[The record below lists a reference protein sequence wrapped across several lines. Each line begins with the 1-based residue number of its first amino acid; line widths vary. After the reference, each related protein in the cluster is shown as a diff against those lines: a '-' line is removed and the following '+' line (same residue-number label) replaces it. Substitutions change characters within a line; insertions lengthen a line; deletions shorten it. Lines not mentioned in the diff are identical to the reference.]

1 MYVCPTVPKS
11 ALKQCCI
18 LTSFLRTQLR
28 STSAREHKFSPIMHS
43 LMAVSPCCL
52 FGSQCFGSQ
61 GNKTKPTPPVPLLYA
76 PSPCYYETEDLAL
89 LELHLSIPF
98 PLPSPQNFPT
108 YLLNLCPL

>member
-18 LTSFLRTQLR
+18 LTSFLRPQLR
-28 STSAREHKFSPIMHS
+28 STSALEHKSSPIMHS